1 MNVITILI
9 ASLIALCI
17 ILIALIVVYIII
29 KKRRDV
35 PRYMKRDIGFSGG
48 VDVKNGMV
56 SSAQNELQLANK
68 IKGTIVLNIDGQIAG
83 VNPSSHFYMISLLRI
98 ADNVIFRIDISEK
111 VTLGRIQIDNPH
123 GYCCVSTL
131 SDVSKYHCCIWRR
144 NDGAIMIC
152 DNNSTNHT
160 FVNNIMIEAEAEI
173 HTGDVI
179 RLGNRC
185 NLKVL

>member
-1 MNVITILI
+1 MNVIVILI

-29 KKRRDV
+29 KKRHNV

-68 IKGTIVLNIDGQIAG
+68 IKGTIVLN
-83 VNPSSHFYMISLLRI
+83 MLSLLRI

-111 VTLGRIQIDNPH
+111 VTLGRIQINDPH
-123 GYCCVSTL
+123 RYCCVSTL
-131 SDVSKYHCCIWRR
+131 SDVSKYHCSIWRR

-160 FVNNIMIEAEAEI
+160 FLNNVMIEAEAEL